1 MEHITARIVEGLRRL
16 LSPASARHRSLGVP
30 TPMRSVDTPTLTLP
44 RILAVPIVDYDPA
57 PPYVDAYL
65 RTCEGTR

>member
-16 LSPASARHRSLGVP
+16 LSPASACHRSVNVP
-30 TPMRSVDTPTLTLP
+30 TAVRSVDTPTLALP
-44 RILAVPIVDYDPA
+44 RIFVVPIVDYDPA

-65 RTCEGTR
+65 RTCEETR